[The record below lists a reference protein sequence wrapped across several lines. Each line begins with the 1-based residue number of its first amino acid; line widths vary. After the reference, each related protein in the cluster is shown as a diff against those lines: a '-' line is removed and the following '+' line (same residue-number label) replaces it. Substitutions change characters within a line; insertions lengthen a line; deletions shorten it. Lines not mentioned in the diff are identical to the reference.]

1 MENRN
6 ELVVAASSQ
15 DLSEVLGCSED
26 VVEDLRGM
34 GIVSSSGEL
43 WDVGPARDYLRD
55 AAWAGGFWE

>member
-26 VVEDLRGM
+26 VVEDLRDM